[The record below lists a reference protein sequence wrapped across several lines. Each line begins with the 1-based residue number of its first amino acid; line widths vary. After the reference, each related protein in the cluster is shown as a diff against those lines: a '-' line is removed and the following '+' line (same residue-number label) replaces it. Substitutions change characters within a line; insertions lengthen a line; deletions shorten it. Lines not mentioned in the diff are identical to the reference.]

1 MFDFFPRGAVPCR
14 SRMELFFQQV
24 SQLRPRDEIYL
35 AKAIAGLSP
44 SKLADF
50 ASRVIPDSKDERLL
64 RHFFQNP
71 GVHRKMDLDAIS
83 LYLRVIR
90 EMEFRGSVTR
100 DFYEEMAT
108 SLVQGYSNGG
118 SILSCIYE
126 AEFAA
131 TQMRVAKEFN
141 KPDFDLALS
150 RHIAAAD
157 LTRQGE
163 ANFVR
168 SWSAL
173 QIIELPAT
181 LEAYLV
187 ACNANNRFAAEQL
200 TAQLVSTRTL
210 PKSYIGVFRRVLG
223 DETFI
228 QVVKRS
234 LDRPKGIDAVADL
247 TPIFGEAAFHDESFL
262 ARLRIQL
269 EAGEVPV
276 YLSKFRAMGFD
287 EARLPLLA
295 AFMLEYMGLA
305 ITFNPENVDMGFAV
319 ELAGLARR
327 KGFGV
332 NALSVYIQA
341 IATAFDLPTEAQA
354 VDIVNNAYQASRAK
368 EFGTHRKVYGDLL
381 RVVTQVGLESL
392 QVVAPGVNAGFVMEC
407 LEKQPSA
414 LTKREIMR
422 MFPQTKGSMLE
433 NDLGL

>member
-1 MFDFFPRGAVPCR
+1 MFDFFPRGAVPCQ

-24 SQLRPRDEIYL
+24 GQLRPRDEIYL

-50 ASRVIPDSKDERLL
+50 ASRVIPASKDERLL
-64 RHFFQNP
+64 RNFFQNP
-71 GVHRKMDLDAIS
+71 GVHRKMDLAAIS

-108 SLVQGYSNGG
+108 RLVQGYSNGG

-131 TQMRVAKEFN
+131 TKMRVGTQFN

-150 RHIAAAD
+150 RHITAAD

-163 ANFVR
+163 VNAMR

-187 ACNANNRFAAEQL
+187 ASSDNNRFAAEQL
-200 TAQLVSTRTL
+200 TSHLVATCKL
-210 PKSYIGVFRRVLG
+210 PESYIGVFRRVLG
-223 DETFI
+223 DEAFI
-228 QVVKRS
+228 QIVKQS
-234 LDRPKGIDAVADL
+234 NDRPKGIEAVADL
-247 TPIFGEAAFHDESFL
+247 TPIFGESAFHDEEFL
-262 ARLRIQL
+262 ARLRVQL
-269 EAGEVPV
+269 EAGEMPA
-276 YLSKFRAMGFD
+276 YLAKFRAMGFD
-287 EARLPLLA
+287 ESRLPLLA
-295 AFMLEYMGLA
+295 EFLLEHMELA
-305 ITFNPENVDMGFAV
+305 ITFDPENADMGFAV
-319 ELAGLARR
+319 ELARLAKS
-327 KGFGV
+327 KGCGV
-332 NALSVYIQA
+332 KALSVYLQA
-341 IATAFDLPTEAQA
+341 ITTAFDLPPETQSI
-354 VDIVNNAYQASRAK
+354 DIVNNAYQASREKAL
-368 EFGTHRKVYGDLL
+368 GIHLKVYGDLL
-381 RVVTQVGLESL
+381 RVVAQVGLESL
-392 QVVAPGVNAGFVMEC
+392 QMVAPGVNAGFVMEC

-414 LTKREIMR
+414 LSKREIMR
-422 MFPQTKGSMLE
+422 MFPQTKGAMLE